1 MNLDA
6 LSDLVLAAMCCW
18 LFMPQRAL
26 RPGVAVAVLV
36 IGISA
41 SIGTLRFA
49 GMDALLGLH
58 RFATLFTSCVAFTLL
73 WVALAWP
80 KEPLATRLAAAARFT
95 VLFGALGVGLTQLGL
110 AWWSKLVPG
119 VCALCLLVTM
129 LRPFNARGAVG
140 AILLC
145 ASFAAVLL
153 VKDGETLLG
162 FLSRAQILH
171 VLLTAALFALVSAP
185 RRLGGAAKGEP

>member
-18 LFMPQRAL
+18 LFMQQRAL

-80 KEPLATRLAAAARFT
+80 LLDARNRASSGT
-95 VLFGALGVGLTQLGL
+95 A
-110 AWWSKLVPG
+110 
-119 VCALCLLVTM
+119 
-129 LRPFNARGAVG
+129 GAVG
-140 AILLC
+140 N
-145 ASFAAVLL
+145 ASLRIAPPSVGRRR
-153 VKDGETLLG
+153 DRDRHECRR
-162 FLSRAQILH
+162 SRND
-171 VLLTAALFALVSAP
+171 
-185 RRLGGAAKGEP
+185 RR